1 MSVILAIFPK
11 GFYTMI
17 NVALLG
23 FGVVGSGCAEVLTA
37 GKAKIEKTI
46 GEEISIKYILDL
58 REFPD
63 SPFGHLVVHDFNII
77 LNDPEVSV
85 VAEMMGGSHPAY
97 DFTKALLLAGKSV
110 VTSNKEVVST
120 FGVELLQLA
129 AENGV
134 RYLFEASVGGGIP
147 IIRPMI
153 NDLAANE
160 IVEVNGILNGTTNF
174 ILTKMKNEGLDYASV
189 LAEAQ
194 KLGYAE
200 ANPAADVDGV
210 DAARKIAILAAIAC
224 GKLASPS
231 VIPTKGIRDI
241 TEADIKI
248 ARALNCSIKLI
259 GHYGKNENGKD
270 EMCVAPHFVPA
281 TSPLAA
287 IDDVFNGI
295 MVEGNMLGTSL
306 FYGKGAGKLPT
317 ASAVCSDIIDAATT
331 PAASAKNTVWTT
343 ANEDEFASADEIKTI
358 RCVILKSGSMAERT
372 ADESGIY
379 ERKCTVGKYVAMMT
393 KAPVTEK
400 EVVMD
405 SEEFV
410 KSFPVLA

>member
-1 MSVILAIFPK
+1 
-11 GFYTMI
+11 MI
-17 NVALLG
+17 NIALLG

-37 GKAKIEKTI
+37 GKSKIEKTI
-46 GEEISIKYILDL
+46 GDEINIKYILDL

-63 SPFGHLVVHDFNII
+63 SPFGHLVVHDFNTI

-97 DFTKALLLAGKSV
+97 DFTKALLMAGKSV

-120 FGVELLQLA
+120 FGVELLNIA
-129 AENGV
+129 KENDV

-147 IIRPMI
+147 IISPMI

-160 IVEVNGILNGTTNF
+160 IVEINGILNGTTNF
-174 ILTKMKNEGLDYASV
+174 ILTKMKNEGLDYETV
-189 LAEAQ
+189 LKEAQ

-200 ANPAADVDGV
+200 ANPSADVDGI
-210 DAARKIAILAAIAC
+210 DAARKIAILAAIAT

-231 VIPTKGIRDI
+231 VIPTEGIREI
-241 TEADIKI
+241 SATDIKL
-248 ARALNCSIKLI
+248 AGALGYAIKLI
-259 GHYGKNENGKD
+259 GHYGKNENGKN
-270 EMCVAPHFVPA
+270 EMWVAPHFVPA
-281 TSPLAA
+281 SSPLAA
-287 IDDVFNGI
+287 IEDVFNGI

-317 ASAVCSDIIDAATT
+317 ASAVCADIIDAAAT
-331 PAASAKNTVWTT
+331 PAKNAKRTYWEIADEN
-343 ANEDEFASADEIKTI
+343 EFASADEIKAI
-358 RCVILKSGSMAERT
+358 RCVILKSGSMAERS

-379 ERKCTVGKYVAMMT
+379 GKKATAGKYVAMIT
-393 KAPVTEK
+393 KEKVTARSLK
-400 EVVMD
+400 MD
-405 SEEFV
+405 SEEFI

>member
-1 MSVILAIFPK
+1 
-11 GFYTMI
+11 MI

-37 GKAKIEKTI
+37 GKSKIEKTI
-46 GEEISIKYILDL
+46 GDEINIKYILDL

-63 SPFGHLVVHDFNII
+63 SPFGHLVVHDFNTI
-77 LNDPEVSV
+77 LNDPEGSG

-97 DFTKALLLAGKSV
+97 EFTKALLLAGKSV

-120 FGVELLQLA
+120 FGVELLEIA
-129 AENGV
+129 KANNV

-147 IIRPMI
+147 IISPMI

-160 IVEVNGILNGTTNF
+160 IVEINGILNGTTNF
-174 ILTKMKNEGLDYASV
+174 ILTKMKNEGLEYPTV

-200 ANPAADVDGV
+200 ANPSADVDGI
-210 DAARKIAILAAIAC
+210 DAARKIAILAAIAT

-231 VIPTKGIRDI
+231 TIPTEGIREI
-241 TEADIKI
+241 SATDIKL
-248 ARALNCSIKLI
+248 ATALGYAIKLI
-259 GHYGKNENGKD
+259 GHYGRNENGKN
-270 EMCVAPHFVPA
+270 EMWVAPHFVPA
-281 TSPLAA
+281 SSPLAS
-287 IDDVFNGI
+287 IEDVFNGI

-317 ASAVCSDIIDAATT
+317 ASAVCADIIDAATT
-331 PAASAKNTVWTT
+331 PAKNAKHTFWEAADEN
-343 ANEDEFASADEIKTI
+343 EFATTDEIKTI
-358 RCVILKSGSMAERT
+358 RCVILKSGSMAEKA
-372 ADESGIY
+372 ADESGLY
-379 ERKCTVGKYVAMMT
+379 DKKSTVGKYVAMIT
-393 KAPVTEK
+393 NKKVTAK
-400 EVVMD
+400 EIAND
-405 SEEFV
+405 TEEFI

>member
-1 MSVILAIFPK
+1 
-11 GFYTMI
+11 MI

-46 GEEISIKYILDL
+46 GEEINIKYILDL

-63 SPFGHLVVHDFNII
+63 SPFGHLVVHDFNTI
-77 LNDPEVSV
+77 LNDPEVTV

-120 FGVELLQLA
+120 FGVELLNIA
-129 AENGV
+129 KENNV

-160 IVEVNGILNGTTNF
+160 IVEINGILNGTTNF
-174 ILTKMKNEGLDYASV
+174 ILTKMKNEGLDYETV
-189 LAEAQ
+189 LKEAQ

-200 ANPAADVDGV
+200 ANPSADVDGV

-224 GKLASPS
+224 GKLTSPKS
-231 VIPTKGIRDI
+231 ISTEGIRDI
-241 TEADIKI
+241 SASDIEI
-248 ARALNCSIKLI
+248 ASKLNCSIKLI
-259 GHYGKNENGKD
+259 GHYGTNASGKP
-270 EMCVAPHFVPA
+270 EIWVSPCFVP
-281 TSPLAA
+281 TGSPLSS

-331 PAASAKNTVWTT
+331 PAKNAKHTYWET
-343 ANEDEFASADEIKTI
+343 ATDDELVSADEIKTV
-358 RCVILKSGSMAERT
+358 RCAIFKSGSEAEANALASSLYGEAT
-372 ADESGIY
+372 AIRGYTALITS
-379 ERKCTVGKYVAMMT
+379 
-393 KAPVTEK
+393 APVAKNELNTSL
-400 EVVMD
+400 D
-405 SEEFV
+405 GFI

>member
-1 MSVILAIFPK
+1 
-11 GFYTMI
+11 MI

-23 FGVVGSGCAEVLTA
+23 FGTVGSGCAEVLTA

-46 GEEISIKYILDL
+46 GKEINIKYILDL

-63 SPFGHLVVHDFNII
+63 SPFGSLVVHDFNTI
-77 LNDPEVSV
+77 LNDPEVTV

-120 FGVELLQLA
+120 FGVELLTIA
-129 AENGV
+129 RENGV

-174 ILTKMKNEGLDYASV
+174 SLTKMKNEGLEYSSV

-194 KLGYAE
+194 RLGYAE
-200 ANPAADVDGV
+200 ANPSADVDGV

-224 GKLASPS
+224 GKLASPDA
-231 VIPTKGIRDI
+231 IPTKGIRDI
-241 TEADIKI
+241 TAADIKL
-248 ARALNCSIKLI
+248 ARALDCSIKLI
-259 GHYGKNENGKD
+259 GHYGKNENGKS
-270 EMCVAPHFVPA
+270 EMWVAPHLVPSS
-281 TSPLAA
+281 SPLAA

-331 PAASAKNTVWTT
+331 PSKNAKNTVWEI
-343 ANEDEFASADEIKTI
+343 AEEGEFASADEIKSV
-358 RCVILKSGSMAERT
+358 RCVILKSGSMAEKL
-372 ADESGIY
+372 ADESELY
-379 ERKCTVGKYVAMMT
+379 ERKCTVGKYVALIT
-393 KAPVTEK
+393 KEPVFEK
-400 EVVMD
+400 DVTMD
-405 SEEFV
+405 SDEFI